1 MENPSTVTL
10 TADNTQADIIEKV
23 SINILIT
30 DKSFHSFAPAQV
42 QQREYRTEL
51 IDKGK
56 NISFSSVV
64 ERVQDNITYGSS
76 GGNVRFDENNNLVD
90 GSYVLTY
97 RGGVPKG

>member
-64 ERVQDNITYGSS
+64 ERVQDNITYNLSCTVVFDSAGS
-76 GGNVRFDENNNLVD
+76 RRI
-90 GSYVLTY
+90 Y
-97 RGGVPKG
+97 RSDCYFY